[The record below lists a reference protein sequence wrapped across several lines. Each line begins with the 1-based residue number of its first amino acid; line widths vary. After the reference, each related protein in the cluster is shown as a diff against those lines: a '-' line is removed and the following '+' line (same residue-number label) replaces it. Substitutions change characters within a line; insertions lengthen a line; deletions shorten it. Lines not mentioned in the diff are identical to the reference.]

1 MTSLHLR
8 PGSQVYTRAI
18 VAAQM
23 LAQIGAFALPA
34 LLPGYIA
41 RWDLSKTE
49 AGWLVG
55 IFFAAY
61 VVMVPILV
69 ALTDRIPARRVY
81 MFGTG
86 LTALAHLGFALV
98 ADGFWSGLVLRIL
111 AGIGWAGTYMPG
123 LKAIADPL
131 EGVAQSR
138 AVSWHAAGVGISG
151 AASFA
156 IAGVIDRIAGP
167 EAAFL
172 LGAATA
178 FAAVLVAAM
187 VMPARLPRQV
197 PAAAQQRNLLD
208 FRPVFRNRAA
218 MGWIVGYTVH
228 TWELAALRAW
238 GVTFHVAVIA
248 AWCAFLAAGCSD
260 PVHARRPG
268 RNRDLNH
275 GK

>member
-1 MTSLHLR
+1 MLAPV
-8 PGSQVYTRAI
+8 PGTRDYTKAI

-61 VVMVPILV
+61 VVMVPMLV
-69 ALTDRIPARRVY
+69 SLTDRVPVRRVY
-81 MFGTG
+81 MLGTG
-86 LTALAHLGFALV
+86 LTALSHFGFALF
-98 ADGFWSGLVLRIL
+98 ADGFWSALLLRML

-131 EGVAQSR
+131 EGTAQSR

-156 IAGVIDRIAGP
+156 IAGLVGNWGEPRP
-167 EAAFL
+167 HFSSAAR
-172 LGAATA
+172 
-178 FAAVLVAAM
+178 
-187 VMPARLPRQV
+187 PHWV
-197 PAAAQQRNLLD
+197 P
-208 FRPVFRNRAA
+208 
-218 MGWIVGYTVH
+218 
-228 TWELAALRAW
+228 
-238 GVTFHVAVIA
+238 
-248 AWCAFLAAGCSD
+248 S
-260 PVHARRPG
+260 
-268 RNRDLNH
+268 
-275 GK
+275 